1 MGFIVF
7 LVALVLTESLIYG
20 VGRFI
25 RWIKCKKKYIADCE
39 QEIRHLK
46 ALVEFYENISA

>member
-7 LVALVLTESLIYG
+7 LVALVLTECLIG
-20 VGRFI
+20 SVSRFI
-25 RWIKCKKKYIADCE
+25 RWIKRQKKHIADCE

-46 ALVEFYENISA
+46 ALVEFYENIGA

>member
-25 RWIKCKKKYIADCE
+25 RWIKRQKKHIADCE
-39 QEIRHLK
+39 NSVSE
-46 ALVEFYENISA
+46 